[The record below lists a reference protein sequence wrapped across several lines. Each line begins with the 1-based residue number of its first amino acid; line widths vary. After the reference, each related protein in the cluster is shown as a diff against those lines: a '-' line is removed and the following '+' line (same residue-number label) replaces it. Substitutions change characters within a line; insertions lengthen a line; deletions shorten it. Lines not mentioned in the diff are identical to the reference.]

1 MAMANNHQKPHAII
15 FPFPLQGHVIP
26 SVRLALK
33 LASNGFT
40 ITFVNT
46 LSIHHRI
53 RKSQPSSAD
62 NNIFAGAAKSGLDIR
77 YMTISDGFPLGF
89 DRSLNHDQFMEGL
102 LHVFSSH
109 VDELVGKVVHSDPP
123 VTCLIADTFFVWT
136 SMIADKYNLVNVSF
150 WTEPALVLALCYH
163 LDLLRQNGHFASQDN
178 RKDTI
183 DYIPGVRAIE
193 PKDLIYFL
201 QATADNVPT
210 VAHLTAYKA
219 FDDVKRADFIVCNT
233 VQELESETISAL
245 QQKQPIYAVGPVFP
259 TGLATTI
266 VPTSLWSESDCT
278 QWLHTRPHGSALYIS
293 FGSCAHVSKLDVV
306 EIAYGVLLS
315 GEVAEKIN
323 GLMSVG
329 DQLGDELRKNM
340 KELKRI
346 VENALSTD
354 GSSEKNFNQFI
365 NDVKSKLQR
374 KSG

>member
-1 MAMANNHQKPHAII
+1 MPCASVVSYREKTVTDLTVHQLSNLIDLFLSLSLMSRTYTPMAMANNHQKPHAII

-62 NNIFAGAAKSGLDIR
+62 SNIFAGAAKSGLDIR

-163 LDLLRQNGHFASQDN
+163 LDLLRQNGHFASQ
-178 RKDTI
+178 
-183 DYIPGVRAIE
+183 G
-193 PKDLIYFL
+193 
-201 QATADNVPT
+201 
-210 VAHLTAYKA
+210 
-219 FDDVKRADFIVCNT
+219 
-233 VQELESETISAL
+233 
-245 QQKQPIYAVGPVFP
+245 
-259 TGLATTI
+259 TT
-266 VPTSLWSESDCT
+266 
-278 QWLHTRPHGSALYIS
+278 
-293 FGSCAHVSKLDVV
+293 
-306 EIAYGVLLS
+306 
-315 GEVAEKIN
+315 
-323 GLMSVG
+323 
-329 DQLGDELRKNM
+329 
-340 KELKRI
+340 
-346 VENALSTD
+346 
-354 GSSEKNFNQFI
+354 
-365 NDVKSKLQR
+365 
-374 KSG
+374 